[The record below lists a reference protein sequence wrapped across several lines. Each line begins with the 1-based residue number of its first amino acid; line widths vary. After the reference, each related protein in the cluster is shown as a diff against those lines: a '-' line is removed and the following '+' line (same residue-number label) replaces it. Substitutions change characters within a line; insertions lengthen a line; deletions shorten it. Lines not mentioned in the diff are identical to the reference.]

1 MIHPTLAMRMA
12 MGNFLFGS
20 VSDSTDFHVESKRLA
35 SQWVVGVNIH
45 IKSSDLDNGD
55 LDRPLLG
62 LQANH
67 LSRLQLLWKSKMLGW
82 NALDIRLIFLS
93 VGIGGFNRYLK
104 FVAH

>member
-20 VSDSTDFHVESKRLA
+20 VPDSTDFHVESQGLA

-45 IKSSDLDNGD
+45 IKPSDFDNGD

-62 LQANH
+62 LQANY
-67 LSRLQLLWKSKMLGW
+67 LSRLQLLWKSKMLG
-82 NALDIRLIFLS
+82 
-93 VGIGGFNRYLK
+93 
-104 FVAH
+104 